1 MPGMRFPGPRLRREE
16 RREEYREDRRRRR
29 RGFNAIW
36 AFFWLILLIIVL
48 GLLFGGYRKGTQ
60 INNPGSWITVGSS
73 ISSGQQR

>member
-1 MPGMRFPGPRLRREE
+1 MPRLTIPRRRRHHEHEHEE
-16 RREEYREDRRRRR
+16 RRRR

-60 INNPGSWITVGSS
+60 IHPGSWVRTGMSAAVSTVSS
-73 ISSGQQR
+73 RG